1 MYFSRTLAKV
11 VLIVA
16 SIIFYTV
23 WNPANLPILLGS
35 TFANYA
41 LSLAILK
48 EIERDGPERRRRA
61 LLIVGLAGN
70 LLLLG
75 YFKYYSTH
83 LCGDERDVLF
93 AVESDSPYCASAWHF
108 IVFTFQKIAFLID
121 VYERQ
126 VGRVSFLDYCLF
138 VFFFPQLISGP
149 IVHHREIIP
158 QLEKARIPDFM
169 RIAFLWA

>member
-1 MYFSRTLAKV
+1 MLFNSATFLFVFLPSTLAAYLGAMYFSRTLAKV

-61 LLIVGLAGN
+61 AATGLTDRRTCGKSAASGVFQV
-70 LLLLG
+70 LQ
-75 YFKYYSTH
+75 H
-83 LCGDERDVLF
+83 ALCGDERDVF
-93 AVESDSPYCASAWHF
+93 AVESDSPYCPSAWHF
-108 IVFTFQKIAFLID
+108 IFHLSED
-121 VYERQ
+121 R
-126 VGRVSFLDYCLF
+126 
-138 VFFFPQLISGP
+138 FP
-149 IVHHREIIP
+149 H
-158 QLEKARIPDFM
+158 
-169 RIAFLWA
+169 